1 LAHIRDWQICASI
14 DGTGKIGEYI
24 RTGLDYETFCRNFE
38 AGLQHQQHRR
48 QMRLDFTLTLPGL
61 FEVEAMQQLANRY
74 GVEMLAKVVF
84 GFSPDIVMSPL
95 ALPRSILERKVQE
108 LLPITTGAMHDV
120 LQQLL
125 NRSTFE
131 EQWPDAYNESI
142 ARGKQRILKLESI
155 RQQSITFEEICQQDK
170 EIYEWWKNIRP
181 ANN

>member
-1 LAHIRDWQICASI
+1 
-14 DGTGKIGEYI
+14 
-24 RTGLDYETFCRNFE
+24 
-38 AGLQHQQHRR
+38 
-48 QMRLDFTLTLPGL
+48 
-61 FEVEAMQQLANRY
+61 
-74 GVEMLAKVVF
+74 MLAKVVF